1 MTDIDDARSA
11 LAAKQLA
18 QHNLAKASACPLWRH
33 AAFGLL
39 YAGLVISPVL
49 EMRERVA
56 VLAIV
61 VMSIGLIIHSDR
73 QRTGMFINGYRRGAT
88 RWVTLAILAV
98 ELPLYVLSCWWALT
112 LDQTTGPLLL
122 AIPAFAA
129 ATLGSIWWQRVFVR
143 ELGAS

>member
-1 MTDIDDARSA
+1 MVL
-11 LAAKQLA
+11 LA
-18 QHNLAKASACPLWRH
+18 
-33 AAFGLL
+33 
-39 YAGLVISPVL
+39 V
-49 EMRERVA
+49 
-56 VLAIV
+56 
-61 VMSIGLIIHSDR
+61 GLIVYSDR

-112 LDQTTGPLLL
+112 LNETMGPILL

-129 ATLGSIWWQRVFVR
+129 ATLGSVWWQRVFVR